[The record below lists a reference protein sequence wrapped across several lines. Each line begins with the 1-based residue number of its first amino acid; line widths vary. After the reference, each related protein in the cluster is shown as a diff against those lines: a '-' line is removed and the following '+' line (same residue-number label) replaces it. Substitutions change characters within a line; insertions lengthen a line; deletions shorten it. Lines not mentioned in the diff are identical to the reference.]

1 MELIFLKGGEAKM
14 DYNDNQKE
22 LHVLFMREILLS
34 INLKNYPTYLK
45 GGTALLLCYE
55 LDRFSEDIDLDSE
68 KSFNLE
74 TTIKEASRKLGVV
87 IDSINIPKDTET
99 TKRYKIHYNGDMYL
113 KIETSFRNK
122 INDNDVSIINGI
134 KVYNPEIII
143 GMKLSAIYG
152 ERARTKAR
160 DFHDIIFLAKNYAS
174 LFSKEQTDSFMRL
187 SKDIDKMLLFE
198 DDYDEDS
205 ILRGQFEN
213 DVDEIEDQAQKL
225 KHLKEQKEIKGIKSI
240 LENEKQTK
248 KPKRVPAPRRFKP

>member
-1 MELIFLKGGEAKM
+1 M
-14 DYNDNQKE
+14 DYSDNQKE
-22 LHVLFMREILLS
+22 LHILFMREILLI

-74 TTIKEASRKLGVV
+74 TAIKEASQKLGIV
-87 IDSINIPKDTET
+87 IDNINIPKDTET

-122 INDNDVSIINGI
+122 INDSDVSVINGI
-134 KVYNPEIII
+134 KVYNPEIIL
-143 GMKLSAIYG
+143 GMKFSAIYG

-174 LFSKEQTDSFMRL
+174 LFSEEQIDSFMNL
-187 SKDIDKMLLFE
+187 SKDIDKMLSFE
-198 DDYDEDS
+198 DDYREDS

-213 DVDEIEDQAQKL
+213 DVDELEKQAQIL
-225 KHLKEQKEIKGIKSI
+225 KHFKSQKGIKSI
-240 LENEKQTK
+240 LENDNEGQARSSKDI
-248 KPKRVPAPRRFKP
+248 PPPPRFKP